1 MISVKKKRRKTL
13 KKRKGNIHL
22 LHVVCWGI
30 FFLNLINTAAT
41 DIHLSSRDI
50 FYRELIFSFP
60 IFFSPA
66 AQRLDISSRPWVLSF
81 SRCMALSP
89 AAACSDISFSR
100 LDRSSSSSRTRC
112 AHLPPIL
119 CSPAQI
125 QRSGLCSLSPPCVR
139 CQRTDLPHAAP
150 SSRSRSSFSTLP
162 PFPRAASS

>member
-1 MISVKKKRRKTL
+1 VISVKKKRRKTL

-100 LDRSSSSSRTRC
+100 LDRL
-112 AHLPPIL
+112 HLPLARDVLISLLSSAPQL
-119 CSPAQI
+119 
-125 QRSGLCSLSPPCVR
+125 RSSALGC
-139 CQRTDLPHAAP
+139 AP
-150 SSRSRSSFSTLP
+150 SLLH
-162 PFPRAASS
+162 A